1 MYLYT
6 DKGISTVLNSKI
18 AYFGFIS
25 SLNSMDMI
33 KYRANEMT
41 VNITFK
47 RYLKE
52 ESLLKHIE
60 FPLRYLSALGRITIL

>member
-1 MYLYT
+1 
-6 DKGISTVLNSKI
+6 
-18 AYFGFIS
+18 
-25 SLNSMDMI
+25 MDMI

-60 FPLRYLSALGRITIL
+60 FPLRYLSALGRIKIL